1 MSTNVWKDQIV
12 AVGVD
17 GFNHWKSQSIAKQLD
32 EVVRE
37 KLQNQERQNLNFEK
51 ALQCM
56 IKMRQFLSEP
66 KHILGSE
73 QTKHGEVA
81 EHLEVNVRNAWAAL
95 KGNSEVATF
104 EGVARTAPEDFILD
118 GVRYQSK
125 FINGTNNTLKHVLHH
140 FEKYKDGSMNYSI
153 PKDQYAIITS
163 IKSGDFSGA

>member
-56 IKMRQFLSEP
+56 IKCVSFFLN
-66 KHILGSE
+66 L
-73 QTKHGEVA
+73 
-81 EHLEVNVRNAWAAL
+81 
-95 KGNSEVATF
+95 
-104 EGVARTAPEDFILD
+104 
-118 GVRYQSK
+118 
-125 FINGTNNTLKHVLHH
+125 
-140 FEKYKDGSMNYSI
+140 SI
-153 PKDQYAIITS
+153 Y
-163 IKSGDFSGA
+163 